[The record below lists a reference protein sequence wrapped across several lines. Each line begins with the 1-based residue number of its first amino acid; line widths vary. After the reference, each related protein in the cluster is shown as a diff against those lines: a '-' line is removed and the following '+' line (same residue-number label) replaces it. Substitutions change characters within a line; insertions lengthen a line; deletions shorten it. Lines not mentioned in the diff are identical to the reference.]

1 MSAQHVTQNKVLI
14 NHMWEGARVCLWQ
27 QFHASLERLATK
39 TDILTS
45 TVRIR
50 RWQSQ
55 SWHEENLRSY
65 EKAMATSLGGCWAG
79 WANMERWDRERQC
92 GEAASSFFS
101 YGNREWCRGEASS
114 AAEKKGRTS
123 INSGQP
129 TNQPLAPYCLKT
141 ATILLLHSQFSS
153 TQIRYSSNRIDPGC

>member
-141 ATILLLHSQFSS
+141 ATILLLHSQFSLHADLIL
-153 TQIRYSSNRIDPGC
+153 Q

>member
-65 EKAMATSLGGCWAG
+65 EKAMATSFKGGVEQDGQTWRG
-79 WANMERWDRERQC
+79 ETERGNVERQHLL
-92 GEAASSFFS
+92 SFLTGTES
-101 YGNREWCRGEASS
+101 GAEVKPPLPPRKRGEHQLIP
-114 AAEKKGRTS
+114 G
-123 INSGQP
+123 NQP

-141 ATILLLHSQFSS
+141 ATILLLHSQFSLHADL
-153 TQIRYSSNRIDPGC
+153 IL